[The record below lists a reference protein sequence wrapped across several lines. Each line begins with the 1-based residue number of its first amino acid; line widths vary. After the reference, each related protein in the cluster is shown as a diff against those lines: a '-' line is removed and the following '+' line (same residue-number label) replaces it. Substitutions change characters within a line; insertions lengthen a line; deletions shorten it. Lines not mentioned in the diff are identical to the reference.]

1 MKKLSILLTIF
12 ALMTFSTTNAQ
23 KRYLS
28 GNDIPKEIISYVTKN
43 FPDAEIRKVKEE
55 KEPLKTEYEVKL
67 TPKAELEFDG
77 EFNITEI
84 ESKSGIPENTLPEKI
99 KTYLSENHQGIKV
112 KEWKFNTGGQKVK
125 LLDGTKL
132 YFDENDDYAG
142 QK

>member
-1 MKKLSILLTIF
+1 MKNLSIIFSLF
-12 ALMTFSTTNAQ
+12 ALMTFSITNAQ

-28 GNDIPKEIISYVTKN
+28 GTDIPKEIRSYVTNN

-55 KEPLKTEYEVKL
+55 REPLKTEYEVKL

-84 ESKSGIPENTLPEKI
+84 ESKSGIPANTLPEKI
-99 KTYLSENHQGIKV
+99 KSYLTENHQGVKA
-112 KEWKFNTGGQKVK
+112 KEWKLKSGGQKVK
-125 LLDGTKL
+125 LVDGTKL
-132 YFDENDDYAG
+132 YFDENGTYAG

>member
-1 MKKLSILLTIF
+1 MSIF

-28 GNDIPKEIISYVTKN
+28 GNDVPKEIISFVNKN

-84 ESKSGIPENTLPEKI
+84 ESKSGIPANTIPEKI
-99 KTYLSENHQGIKV
+99 KTYLAENHQGIKV
-112 KEWKFNTGGQKVK
+112 KEWKLKTGGQKMK